1 MTKKIE
7 NKYSIWIKLI
17 SIIIPI
23 VVAILFTIKIDYT
36 LPVFLPPIYSTINAL
51 TFVLLIISYIAIRKR
66 KIKIHENLMKICIGL
81 SLLFLVM
88 YIAYHITSNSTIYGD
103 INKDGIR
110 DSLEKAEIGNLLYFY
125 AFILISHIIL
135 SIALIP
141 MVLTSYVRAI
151 QKQFDPHKKIGK
163 ITLPIWLYVT
173 ITGVIVYVMISP
185 YY

>member
-1 MTKKIE
+1 MGDNK
-7 NKYSIWIKLI
+7 KYSSWIKII
-17 SIIIPI
+17 SIIIPL
-23 VVAILFTIKIDYT
+23 VVAGLFTVKIEYE
-36 LPVFLPPIYSTINAL
+36 LPIFLPPIYSSINGL
-51 TFVLLIISYIAIRKR
+51 TAILLIIAFVAIKN
-66 KIKIHENLMKICIGL
+66 KNIKLHENLMKICIGL
-81 SLLFLVM
+81 SLIFLIM
-88 YIAYHITSNSTIYGD
+88 YIAYHITSTSTIFGD
-103 INKDGIR
+103 LNKDGVR
-110 DSLEKAEIGNLLYFY
+110 DASEKAEIGRGLYIY

-173 ITGVIVYVMISP
+173 ITGVIVYIMISP

>member
-1 MTKKIE
+1 MGGNK
-7 NKYSIWIKLI
+7 KYSSWIKII
-17 SIIIPI
+17 SIIIPL
-23 VVAILFTIKIDYT
+23 VVAVLFTVKIEYE
-36 LPVFLPPIYSTINAL
+36 LPIFLPPIYSSINGL
-51 TFVLLIISYIAIRKR
+51 TAILLIIAYVAIKNRN
-66 KIKIHENLMKICIGL
+66 IKLHENLMKICIGL
-81 SLLFLVM
+81 SLVFLIM
-88 YIAYHITSNSTIYGD
+88 YIAYHITSSSTIFGD

-110 DSLEKAEIGNLLYFY
+110 DASEKAEIGRELYVY

-151 QKQFDPHKKIGK
+151 QKKFDPHKKIGK

-173 ITGVIVYVMISP
+173 ITGVIVYIMISP

>member
-1 MTKKIE
+1 M
-7 NKYSIWIKLI
+7 
-17 SIIIPI
+17 
-23 VVAILFTIKIDYT
+23 
-36 LPVFLPPIYSTINAL
+36 
-51 TFVLLIISYIAIRKR
+51 
-66 KIKIHENLMKICIGL
+66 
-81 SLLFLVM
+81 
-88 YIAYHITSNSTIYGD
+88 
-103 INKDGIR
+103 
-110 DSLEKAEIGNLLYFY
+110 EKAEIGNLLYFY